1 MTDKDCT
8 FYENG
13 LRREI
18 CHGLNNPYVCW
29 TPIWRRIETCMTNKS
44 ISESFLREIWF
55 ILPLYL
61 IEYNYGKENL
71 SEDFRREMG
80 L

>member
-18 CHGLNNPYVCW
+18 CHGLNNPYVSW

-44 ISESFLREIWF
+44 ISESFLREFWDIFGQKF
-55 ILPLYL
+55 IENY
-61 IEYNYGKENL
+61 YGKENM
-71 SEDFRREMG
+71 SEDFKREMDI
-80 L
+80 

>member
-8 FYENG
+8 FWDDG
-13 LRREI
+13 MRREI

-29 TPIWRRIETCMTNKS
+29 TPIWKRLETCMTNKS

-61 IEYNYGKENL
+61 IKYNYGEENL